1 MQRISRLGTAVPRS
15 AVAAGIGM
23 MLLGMLLFSLND
35 VMGKWLLA
43 TYTVGQL
50 LLIRSVAAAVLLAPF
65 VRREGVAAFTSLP
78 RPGLQAV
85 RAFFSTAEVVFFYW
99 AVIYLPLADVITFY
113 LAGPV
118 YVTALSVLL
127 LGERVG
133 WRRWSAVLIG
143 FAGVI
148 IALRPS
154 AATFTWPA
162 LIALSGSVFFA
173 ISMICTRILRGT
185 SDTMLVATQ
194 TLGALAFGLVAAP
207 FAWVA
212 PSLRDFLLLC
222 LLGVVA
228 LVAHA
233 CTNRSLKLAPA
244 SVVVPYQ
251 YTLIVWAV
259 LFGWLVFGDVP
270 AAQMLLGAAI
280 IIAAGLFI
288 FLREQAV
295 GEETP
300 PPEAHP

>member
-1 MQRISRLGTAVPRS
+1 MSRISSLATPKG

-23 MLLGMLLFSLND
+23 MLLGMLLFSMND
-35 VMGKWLLA
+35 VMGKWLVA

-50 LLIRSVAAAVLLAPF
+50 LLIRSLAALGALLPF
-65 VRREGVAAFTSLP
+65 MRREGGVAAFTSIQ
-78 RPGLQAV
+78 RPGLQLV
-85 RAFFSTAEVVFFYW
+85 RAFFATAEVALFYW

-118 YVTALSVLL
+118 YVTALSVIL

-133 WRRWSAVLIG
+133 WRRWLAVLVG
-143 FAGVI
+143 FAGVV

-154 AATFTWPA
+154 AASVSWPA
-162 LIALSGSVFFA
+162 LIALAGSVFFA
-173 ISMICTRILRGT
+173 ISMITTRMLRGT

-194 TLGALAFGLVAAP
+194 TLGALALGAAAAP
-207 FAWVA
+207 FGWVT

-222 LLGVVA
+222 LLGIVA

-251 YTLIVWAV
+251 YTLIVWAIV
-259 LFGWLVFGDVP
+259 FGWLVFGDVP
-270 AAQMLLGAAI
+270 ALLMLVGAAI

-288 FLREQAV
+288 FLREQA
-295 GEETP
+295 GAEDTP

>member
-1 MQRISRLGTAVPRS
+1 MSRISPSATAGS

-23 MLLGMLLFSLND
+23 MLLGMLLFSMND
-35 VMGKWLLA
+35 VMGKWLVA

-50 LLIRSVAAAVLLAPF
+50 LLIRSVAALGLLAPF
-65 VRREGVAAFTSLP
+65 IRREGGVAAITGIQ
-78 RPGLQAV
+78 RPWLQLV
-85 RAFFSTAEVVFFYW
+85 RAFFATAEVALFYW

-113 LAGPV
+113 LAGPI
-118 YVTALSVLL
+118 YVTALSVIL

-133 WRRWSAVLIG
+133 WRRWAAVLVG
-143 FAGVI
+143 FLGVV

-154 AATFTWPA
+154 AASFTVPA
-162 LIALSGSVFFA
+162 LIALAGSLFFA
-173 ISMICTRILRGT
+173 VSMITTRMLRGT

-194 TLGALAFGLVAAP
+194 TLGALLLGAVAAP
-207 FAWVA
+207 FGWVT
-212 PSLRDFLLLC
+212 PNLRDFLLLC
-222 LLGVVA
+222 LLGIVA

-251 YTLIVWAV
+251 YTLIVWAIV
-259 LFGWLVFGDVP
+259 FGYLVFGDVP
-270 AAQMLLGAAI
+270 AALMLAGAVI

-288 FLREQAV
+288 FLREQAAV
-295 GEETP
+295 EQAL